1 MKKEPDKQEYQQ
13 IVKNLTTKHNSL
25 LNCAKAFVVGGVFC
39 VLGEMMKQTMIT
51 YFGLSKKDSL
61 LYVTIELV
69 LLSVILTGFNLYGK
83 ITKFGGAGGLV
94 PITGF
99 ANSVASAAIE
109 YQKEGQVF
117 GIGVKI
123 FTIAGPVILYG
134 IFSSFLA
141 GLIYLFIKQ
150 WGWFL

>member
-13 IVKNLTTKHNSL
+13 IVKNLTPKHNSL

-69 LLSVILTGFNLYGK
+69 LLSVILTGFIWENYK
-83 ITKFGGAGGLV
+83 IWRRWRTCTDHR
-94 PITGF
+94 IC
-99 ANSVASAAIE
+99 
-109 YQKEGQVF
+109 
-117 GIGVKI
+117 
-123 FTIAGPVILYG
+123 
-134 IFSSFLA
+134 
-141 GLIYLFIKQ
+141 
-150 WGWFL
+150 